1 MRAAFGFPLKAE
13 EAYRIGLAQWL
24 VPHDALMARAMEVAE
39 HIASLPPLAAR
50 LTKESLNRGI
60 DVPLADAV
68 LGDLYRFAMLELTED
83 KQEAHQAWRERRKPK
98 LQGTLNTRRPL
109 TQGGH
114 AAARSRRRRRSVAAR
129 QADLAAT
136 SSCRPPSPAMSP
148 SASPRSRSTAARSI
162 ARCRS
167 PTRARAPAGTS
178 PASSRSRART
188 RSGPPVG
195 TRVVGML
202 PTGAWAERIRA
213 PSHAVA
219 ALPDGVTDAQAAT
232 LPVAG
237 LTALHALRQGGLLLG
252 RKVLVDGATGGVG
265 HLAVQLAA
273 TAGAEV
279 YGHVRRAEQAAMISE
294 WCGDRVIVA
303 ADLRAAA
310 SSGPYHL
317 ILDSIGGSALSA
329 ALTML
334 QPNGTC
340 VHFGVSEAPT
350 TTFESGAFFRQG
362 GVKLYGL
369 ILFHELRQVEPA
381 GQGLA
386 VLAREVALGRLRPH
400 IEIEAP
406 WTDIAGIARRLIA
419 REFAGKAVL
428 HVS

>member
-1 MRAAFGFPLKAE
+1 MPQSIRAVVVDPSS
-13 EAYRIGLAQWL
+13 
-24 VPHDALMARAMEVAE
+24 D
-39 HIASLPPLAAR
+39 AR
-50 LTKESLNRGI
+50 LTLRDVELPPAAPNDVTVRVTAISLNRGE
-60 DVPLADAV
+60 VNRAL
-68 LGDLYRFAMLELTED
+68 
-83 KQEAHQAWRERRKPK
+83 
-98 LQGTLNTRRPL
+98 
-109 TQGGH
+109 
-114 AAARSRRRRRSVAAR
+114 
-129 QADLAAT
+129 
-136 SSCRPPSPAMSP
+136 
-148 SASPRSRSTAARSI
+148 SASEAGAR
-162 ARCRS
+162 
-167 PTRARAPAGTS
+167 PGWDFAGTVEAIA
-178 PASSRSRART
+178 PDG
-188 RSGPPVG
+188 SGPTAG

-202 PTGAWAERIRA
+202 PTGAWAERVRA

-219 ALPDGVTDAQAAT
+219 ALPDGVSDAQAAT

-252 RKVLVDGATGGVG
+252 RKVLIDGATGGVG

-273 TAGAEV
+273 ASGAIV
-279 YGHVRRAEQAAMISE
+279 YGHVRRPEQKAMIAE
-294 WCGDRVIVA
+294 WCGDRIIVA

-340 VHFGVSEAPT
+340 VHFGVSESPT
-350 TTFESGAFFRQG
+350 TTIESGAFFRQG

-381 GQGLA
+381 GPGLA
-386 VLAREVALGRLRPH
+386 VLAHEVAQRRLRPH

-419 REFAGKAVL
+419 REFVGKAVL
-428 HVS
+428 HVT

>member
-1 MRAAFGFPLKAE
+1 MPQSIRAVVVDPSS
-13 EAYRIGLAQWL
+13 
-24 VPHDALMARAMEVAE
+24 D
-39 HIASLPPLAAR
+39 AR
-50 LTKESLNRGI
+50 LTIRDVALPPAAPDDVTVRVTAISLNRGE
-60 DVPLADAV
+60 VNRAL
-68 LGDLYRFAMLELTED
+68 
-83 KQEAHQAWRERRKPK
+83 
-98 LQGTLNTRRPL
+98 
-109 TQGGH
+109 
-114 AAARSRRRRRSVAAR
+114 
-129 QADLAAT
+129 
-136 SSCRPPSPAMSP
+136 
-148 SASPRSRSTAARSI
+148 SASESGARPGWDFAGVLEAQAAD
-162 ARCRS
+162 
-167 PTRARAPAGTS
+167 G
-178 PASSRSRART
+178 
-188 RSGPPVG
+188 SGPAVG

-202 PTGAWAERIRA
+202 PTGAWAERVRA
-213 PSHAVA
+213 PSNAVA
-219 ALPDGVTDAQAAT
+219 ALPDGVTDGQAAT

-273 TAGAEV
+273 TSGAIV
-279 YGHVRRAEQAAMISE
+279 YGHVRRPEQKAMIAE

-317 ILDSIGGSALSA
+317 VLDSIGGSALA
-329 ALTML
+329 AAMMML

-340 VHFGVSEAPT
+340 VHFGVSESPT
-350 TTFESGAFFRQG
+350 TTIESGAFFRQG

-381 GQGLA
+381 GPGLA
-386 VLAREVALGRLRPH
+386 VLAQEVALRRLRPH
-400 IEIEAP
+400 IEIEAS